1 MAQDSRN
8 SALRPPSASR
18 KESELEIVIGIKQFA
33 HDQVMRHIAERFSGH
48 DLARLV
54 AAVLTAENFQVEV
67 AGPGPDGG
75 VDILASKGMLG
86 FDGPHICVQ
95 VKSSKHPEDVVT
107 LRALQGT
114 MKNFKADQ
122 GLLVA
127 WGGFTKA
134 LIREARQ
141 SHFQLRLWSAQE
153 LVDAVYRSYDSLP
166 EEIQVE
172 LRLEKVWVLTT
183 EDMHNKQSRQIC
195 SLNRE

>member
-1 MAQDSRN
+1 MTQNSLN
-8 SALRPPSASR
+8 SAPRPQSASR

-33 HDQVMRHIAERFSGH
+33 HDQVIRHIAERFSGH

-54 AAVLTAENFQVEV
+54 AAILRAEGFQVEV

-75 VDILASKGMLG
+75 VDILASKGLLG
-86 FDGPHICVQ
+86 FDGPYICVQ
-95 VKSSKHPEDVVT
+95 VKSSKHAEDVVT

-114 MKNFKADQ
+114 MSNFKADQ

-141 SHFQLRLWSAQE
+141 SHFHLRLWSAKE
-153 LVDAVYRSYDSLP
+153 LVDAIYRTYDSLP

-172 LRLEKVWVLTT
+172 LRLERVWVLMA
-183 EDMHNKQSRQIC
+183 EDLSDKQSQQIC
-195 SLNRE
+195 SPNRE

>member
-1 MAQDSRN
+1 MTPNSRN
-8 SALRPPSASR
+8 TAPRPQSASR
-18 KESELEIVIGIKQFA
+18 KQSELEIVIGIKQFA
-33 HDQVMRHIAERFSGH
+33 HDQVIRHIAERFSGH

-54 AAVLTAENFQVEV
+54 AAILRAEGFQVEV

-75 VDILASKGMLG
+75 VDILASKGLLG

-114 MKNFKADQ
+114 MRNFKAHQ

-134 LIREARQ
+134 SIREARQ
-141 SHFQLRLWSAQE
+141 SHFQLRLWSAEE
-153 LVDAVYRSYDSLP
+153 LVDAIYRTYDNLP
-166 EEIQVE
+166 EEIQLE
-172 LRLEKVWVLTT
+172 LRLERVWVLTT
-183 EDMHNKQSRQIC
+183 EDLSDKQSRQIC
-195 SLNRE
+195 SPNRE